1 MKGTPPVA
9 VPASVAEEAERTL
22 KLLDRA
28 VDRISEFKFPELRA
42 NIPDPAEFDDDDDE
56 DEQFVT
62 FTCPW
67 CEADIDETSL
77 IHVDGTTRK
86 TYGMEWDSSEDRTVV
101 FDYDEGETDQW
112 QGLYLTCGNCTKPVS
127 LPEEFDTEAYSY

>member
-1 MKGTPPVA
+1 MA

-42 NIPDPAEFDDDDDE
+42 NIPDPDDFDDDDDF
-56 DEQFVT
+56 DDQFTT

-67 CEADIDETSL
+67 CESDIDETEIVS
-77 IHVDGTTRK
+77 VDGTTRR
-86 TYGMEWDSSEDRTVV
+86 TNGNEFDSTDDRTIM
-101 FDYDEGETDQW
+101 FDYDSGDSESWT
-112 QGLYLTCGNCTKPVS
+112 GLYLACGNCRKPVS
-127 LPEEFDTEAYSY
+127 LPDDFDHDSY